1 MQVGHAIFGGLQAK
15 ILDWPNF
22 QVQTFRPLA
31 IEPSRSL
38 SVNLPGSRAASLR
51 SLTRRD
57 PLRLMG
63 NRKGIKVQI
72 FMGLY

>member
-1 MQVGHAIFGGLQAK
+1 MQVGHAIFGSLQTK

-31 IEPSRSL
+31 FELSRSL
-38 SVNLPGSRAASLR
+38 LVNLPGSLAASIR
-51 SLTRRD
+51 NLTRRE
-57 PLRLMG
+57 PLRLNG

>member
-22 QVQTFRPLA
+22 QVQTFRPMV

-38 SVNLPGSRAASLR
+38 SVNLPSSWAASLR
-51 SLTRRD
+51 SLTKRE
-57 PLRLMG
+57 PLRPVG